1 MKIALFTNQFPGKV
15 STFFSRDVINLLDHG
30 FDVDIFT
37 IYPIKEENWV
47 YVPEQYRQR
56 IQRAVNIKF
65 LKPVWFKVN
74 FSFVKTD
81 IKNILRDSMRFGA
94 RQFIKSLVAINQGLS
109 FAEWNKT
116 PYDSIISYW
125 GNYASTCAF
134 IANKT
139 SSNQVPFYMFLHAG
153 TDLYRDQIYLLEKI
167 QNAQKVITV
176 CEFNKK
182 FIQNLYPGSFESI
195 REKMVLYHLGVE
207 IPETD
212 LSGRDENTLLC
223 VGSLDKVKGFHLVIQ
238 ALAVLVSEFPDLNL
252 VIVGGGAGKVN
263 LEKIAK
269 ARKISNKVTFTGQ
282 LAYSEVVKYFRS
294 ATILIHP
301 SIGLGDAV
309 PTVIKEAIAFGLPVV
324 GSNEV
329 GIPELLDFGLAGVL
343 FNSGDL
349 NNLIQELRALLT
361 NRSRLKDLSLAG
373 REYAKKTF
381 DMRKNGH
388 QLLID
393 LGFIS

>member
-15 STFFSRDVINLLDHG
+15 STFFSRDVINLLEHD

-37 IYPIKEENWV
+37 IYPIKEANWV
-47 YVPEQYRQR
+47 FVPIQYRHK
-56 IQRAVNIKF
+56 IQSAVTIKF
-65 LKPVWFKVN
+65 LKPFWFKVN
-74 FSFVKTD
+74 LSFVKTD
-81 IKNILRDSMRFGA
+81 IINILRDSMGFGTV
-94 RQFIKSLVAINQGLS
+94 QFIKSFIAINQGLS

-116 PYDSIISYW
+116 RYDSIISYW

-134 IANKT
+134 VANKT

-167 QNAQKVITV
+167 KNAQKVITV

-195 REKMVLYHLGVE
+195 REKIVLYHLGVE
-207 IPETD
+207 IPEID
-212 LSGRDENTLLC
+212 FINRNENTLLC

-252 VIVGGGAGKVN
+252 VIVGGGPGKVN
-263 LEKIAK
+263 LEKIAQ
-269 ARKISNKVTFTGQ
+269 ARKISKKVNFTGQ
-282 LAYSEVVKYFRS
+282 LAYSEVVNYFRS

-309 PTVIKEAIAFGLPVV
+309 PTVIKEAMAFGLPVV

-329 GIPELLDFGLAGVL
+329 GIPELLDFGSAGVM

-349 NNLIQELRALLT
+349 NGLIQELRAILT
-361 NRSRLKDLSLAG
+361 DRSKLKDLSLAG
-373 REYAKKTF
+373 REYAIKTF
-381 DMRKNGH
+381 DMRRNGH